1 MIKRKSLKGI
11 KRRPYKK
18 HNKGFEQYVSEV
30 FCEAFNSL
38 NISQTQLIEETGSKV
53 TQSTF
58 SRVLNGCGGAN
69 INNVA
74 AIADMLGL
82 EIIIR
87 PKQTDEYENQ
97 D

>member
-1 MIKRKSLKGI
+1 MIKRKSTKGI

-18 HNKGFEQYVSEV
+18 HCKGFEQYVADMLSER
-30 FCEAFNSL
+30 FNEL
-38 NISQTQLIEETGSKV
+38 NVTQSQLIEESGNKV
-53 TQSTF
+53 TQATF
-58 SRVLNGCGGAN
+58 SRILNGNGGAN

-87 PKQTDEYENQ
+87 PKQTEEDEN
-97 D
+97 

>member
-1 MIKRKSLKGI
+1 MIKRKSTKGI

-18 HNKGFEQYVSEV
+18 QNKGFEQYVSEV
-30 FCEAFNSL
+30 FCEAFN
-38 NISQTQLIEETGSKV
+38 NMNVSQTQLIEETGNKI
-53 TQSTF
+53 TQTTF
-58 SRVLNGCGGAN
+58 SRVLNGYGGTN

-74 AIADMLGL
+74 VIADMLGL

-87 PKQTDEYENQ
+87 PKQTEDECE